1 MQGLAHAVWV
11 NVNYFS
17 CFLYTSPWAF
27 LLQQEDK
34 RGWRSCFHQH
44 GWTQKGISVH
54 RTGLEQRCSNEV
66 PPAWLGTAPRHPRGA
81 LWQGSAS
88 PALLDTPQ
96 HDFIFWPK
104 NRCSCFTVCFV
115 PVTNMPD
122 NASLQFYQKHLF
134 GVILNVISY
143 CQPHLQPKKI
153 MTPAGSISFPMERTQ
168 VRREG
173 ASEQPKLGVPADP
186 QRRSPL
192 ISRCAGTAL

>member
-1 MQGLAHAVWV
+1 MR
-11 NVNYFS
+11 
-17 CFLYTSPWAF
+17 SP
-27 LLQQEDK
+27 Q
-34 RGWRSCFHQH
+34 RGWAQ
-44 GWTQKGISVH
+44 
-54 RTGLEQRCSNEV
+54 L
-66 PPAWLGTAPRHPRGA
+66 LGTPGERSGRALPPLRCWTPPSMISSFGLKIGA
-81 LWQGSAS
+81 VVSLFA
-88 PALLDTPQ
+88 
-96 HDFIFWPK
+96 
-104 NRCSCFTVCFV
+104 FV

-168 VRREG
+168 VRRED

-186 QRRSPL
+186 QRHSPL

>member
-1 MQGLAHAVWV
+1 M
-11 NVNYFS
+11 
-17 CFLYTSPWAF
+17 SPWAF

-44 GWTQKGISVH
+44 GRIQKGISV
-54 RTGLEQRCSNEV
+54 RGTGLEQRCSGEV
-66 PPAWLGTAPRHPRGA
+66 PPAWLGTAPRRPRGG

-88 PALLDTPQ
+88 PVLLDTPQ

-122 NASLQFYQKHLF
+122 NASLQFYQKHLL
-134 GVILNVISY
+134 GVNIILY
-143 CQPHLQPKKI
+143 CLPHLQPTKL
-153 MTPAGSISFPMERTQ
+153 MALAGSISFPVETAQ

-173 ASEQPKLGVPADP
+173 AS
-186 QRRSPL
+186 
-192 ISRCAGTAL
+192 